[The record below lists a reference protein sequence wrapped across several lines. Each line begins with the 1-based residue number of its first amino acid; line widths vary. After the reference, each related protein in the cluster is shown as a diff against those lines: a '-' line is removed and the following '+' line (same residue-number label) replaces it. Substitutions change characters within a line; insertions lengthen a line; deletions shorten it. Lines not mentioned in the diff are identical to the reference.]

1 MGIMAGPI
9 IEASLRHAISA
20 GNSEPIGQIA
30 GVTADIA
37 DAAAPV
43 PRLAQLVADRVGR
56 GIISESLP
64 KPGSSGIEI
73 GEFQAMAVDWKGI
86 DLQGPDGIIV
96 AVAIARTVED
106 TAFLARDIAKLDE
119 AVCEQPVLDDR
130 AASLGDRAE
139 AVALVGTVAVAIG
152 VRRGRGQSIGFPV
165 QIDRKSTRLNSSN

>member
-1 MGIMAGPI
+1 M
-9 IEASLRHAISA
+9 
-20 GNSEPIGQIA
+20 A

-96 AVAIARTVED
+96 AVDIARTVED
-106 TAFLARDIAKLDE
+106 TAFLARDIAKLD
-119 AVCEQPVLDDR
+119 
-130 AASLGDRAE
+130 AARSEERR
-139 AVALVGTVAVAIG
+139 VGKEWVSTG
-152 VRRGRGQSIGFPV
+152 RSRGWPGN
-165 QIDRKSTRLNSSN
+165 KK